1 MSPTSAKLVS
11 TLGLIPGQL
20 MHEGWEHA
28 HRGKCLTVIYEISVL
43 KQKDIR
49 MILISNNRY

>member
-28 HRGKCLTVIYEISVL
+28 HRGKCLTVINEISVL

-49 MILISNNRY
+49 TILISNNRY